1 MARSCTYNDAGAA
14 LPGALRHREKKKRL
28 RLSLP
33 PRLVGANEGGTDRP
47 VCALPL
53 SGSCRASTPKCTLH
67 TAAGAAPSLPLL
79 LLSRSPSFLPT
90 YLPGVTKFHR
100 ARSRHPLSAGRWTG
114 EEKRK
119 KKKKKKK
126 EKNRGTGARRRF
138 LLSFSSLDPSISDAR
153 NMMRRYA
160 YRAPL

>member
-79 LLSRSPSFLPT
+79 LLSRSPSFLPA
-90 YLPGVTKFHR
+90 YLPGVTKFRR
-100 ARSRHPLSAGRWTG
+100 ARSRHPLSAGRWT
-114 EEKRK
+114 EEK
-119 KKKKKKK
+119 KKKKKRK
-126 EKNRGTGARRRF
+126 EKKKKKRKEPRYRCTTEIPSF
-138 LLSFSSLDPSISDAR
+138 YPFSSPLHFRRGKYDAPIR
-153 NMMRRYA
+153 V
-160 YRAPL
+160 